1 MKRICAFVAASAL
14 MVSTSFAAG
23 NVAVIGDVSGKVL
36 VNKGEGFL
44 PVVGS
49 LELNAG
55 DRVMVGQDSFAT
67 LTYSECAVS
76 LASPTVV
83 AVAEKPNCDVIT
95 PTADFAPAAF
105 PLPIILG
112 AVVVGTVVTYIA
124 TDRFG
129 TKKKSSRCS
138 AGLSV
143 C

>member
-1 MKRICAFVAASAL
+1 MKRICAIVAASAL
-14 MVSTSFAAG
+14 MVSTSFAA
-23 NVAVIGDVSGKVL
+23 NVAVVGDVSGKVL

-44 PVVGS
+44 PVSGT

-67 LTYSECAVS
+67 LTYANCAVS
-76 LASPTVV
+76 LSSPSVV
-83 AVAEKPNCDVIT
+83 AVTEKPNCDVVT

-129 TKKKSSRCS
+129 TKKKNKPCS
-138 AGLSV
+138 GGLSV